1 MSCYNVLI
9 VDDQIVPRQLFEN
22 IITTSKRYHVAASI
36 DTAKIADVYCSR
48 GNIDLVLMDVV
59 MNDGSNG
66 LDAAAR
72 IKQSYPKIK
81 VIIVTSL
88 PDTLFL
94 ERARKIGVDSFWYK
108 EVQSLPMLEVMD
120 RTMAGEHIFPDAPP
134 VSRLGMAMSTDFTDR
149 ELEILR
155 LLAEG
160 LTDRE
165 IAEAVF
171 LSVTTVRYHV
181 NNLISKTGLSSRTE
195 LAVNAV
201 QSGITTPGI
210 K

>member
-120 RTMAGEHIFPDAPP
+120 RTMAGEHLFPDAPP

>member
-1 MSCYNVLI
+1 MPCRVLI
-9 VDDQIVPRQLFEN
+9 VDDQNVPRQLFET
-22 IITTSKRYHVAASI
+22 IIASSDRYQLAASI
-36 DTAKIADVYCSR
+36 DTAKIADAWCAGGGV
-48 GNIDLVLMDVV
+48 DLVLMDVV
-59 MNDGSNG
+59 MSDGSNG

-72 IKQSYPKIK
+72 IKQSYPRVKI
-81 VIIVTSL
+81 IIVTSL
-88 PDTLFL
+88 PDALFL
-94 ERARKIGVDSFWYK
+94 KRAREIGVDSFWYK
-108 EVQSLPMLEVMD
+108 EVQALPMLEVMD

-134 VSRLGMAMSTDFTDR
+134 VGSLGLAKSTELTER

-165 IAEAVF
+165 IADAAC
-171 LSVTTVRYHV
+171 LSVTTVRYHIG
-181 NNLISKTGLSSRTE
+181 NLIGKTGLNSRTE

-201 QSGITTPGI
+201 LAGITTPGI